1 MTLRTYLWGMRTMAL
16 ISLAA
21 FSAVIHF
28 FDPFQSGMVGK
39 VFFYGVLF
47 FLLSS
52 LFNLMLLFFRR
63 KMLGT
68 DAALMTIGLSFR
80 QSLLLALLGI
90 GLLVLQSFRMLVWW
104 DGLLVLAGVF
114 LIELYFLSRN

>member
-1 MTLRTYLWGMRTMAL
+1 MTLKAYLWGMRIMTL

-21 FSAVIHF
+21 FGAVVYF
-28 FDPFQSGMVGK
+28 FDPESSGFIGK
-39 VFFYGVLF
+39 ILFYSVLF

-52 LFNLMLLFFRR
+52 FFNLVLLFFRR

-68 DAALMTIGLSFR
+68 DAAFLTVGLSFR
-80 QSLLLALLGI
+80 QSLLLSLLCI

-104 DGLLVLAGVF
+104 DGLLVLAGIF

>member
-1 MTLRTYLWGMRTMAL
+1 MTLKTYLWGMRIMTL

-21 FSAVIHF
+21 FGAVVYF
-28 FDPFQSGMVGK
+28 FDPERSGFIGK
-39 VFFYGVLF
+39 ILFYVVLF

-52 LFNLMLLFFRR
+52 LFNLILLFFRR

-68 DAALMTIGLSFR
+68 DVALMTVGLSFR
-80 QSLLLALLGI
+80 QSFLLALLCI
-90 GLLVLQSFRMLVWW
+90 GLLVLQSFQMLVLW
-104 DGLLVLAGVF
+104 DGLLLLAGAF